1 MASQRSEK
9 ELRKLFKAIDTD
21 KSGYITKDELIEA
34 LIKMKHTKEEAERA
48 ARSIMIQ
55 DDPNRDGKITLQ
67 EFLKGIQL

>member
-48 ARSIMIQ
+48 ARV
-55 DDPNRDGKITLQ
+55 G
-67 EFLKGIQL
+67 